1 MLVSQCVSSAGW
13 RVIASALLWV
23 WRPRPAGRRRGWSH
37 TRMPAPRGAAVVGC
51 TTCTRPRRGVR
62 MSAKGGLAN
71 DPGRARACNPR
82 LCRPMPYPLGHGA
95 SCFAAA
101 GRARMARDSAA
112 KLGNGSM
119 TVRTCV
125 RACMRACAR
134 ARAPA
139 RLHAH
144 GGRAAAWTALLHR
157 ARF

>member
-1 MLVSQCVSSAGW
+1 
-13 RVIASALLWV
+13 
-23 WRPRPAGRRRGWSH
+23 
-37 TRMPAPRGAAVVGC
+37 
-51 TTCTRPRRGVR
+51 
-62 MSAKGGLAN
+62 
-71 DPGRARACNPR
+71 
-82 LCRPMPYPLGHGA
+82 
-95 SCFAAA
+95 
-101 GRARMARDSAA
+101 MARDSAA